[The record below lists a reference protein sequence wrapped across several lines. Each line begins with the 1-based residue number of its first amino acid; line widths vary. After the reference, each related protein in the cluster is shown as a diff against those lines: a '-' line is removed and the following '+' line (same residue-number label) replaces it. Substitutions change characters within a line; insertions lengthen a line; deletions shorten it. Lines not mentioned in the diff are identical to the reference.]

1 MYQFSMSFKASFLY
15 FCTSKIS
22 PKNKRIIMSA
32 PKRYTITAALPY
44 TNGPIH
50 IGHLAG
56 VYVPA
61 DIYARYLR
69 LTGNDVAFISGSDEH
84 GVAIPMRA
92 KKEGVSPQNIIDKY
106 HTIIKKSF
114 EDFGISF
121 DNYSRTSAEIHHKTA
136 SDFFTKLYKDG
147 EFVEEVSAQLY
158 DAEADQFL
166 ADRFVIGT
174 CPKCNFEESYGDQCE
189 NCGTSHNATDL
200 INPKSA
206 ITGNVPTIKETK
218 HWFLPLDKHEAFLR
232 EWILEGHKNDWK
244 PNVYGQVKSWVE
256 DGLRPRAVTRDLDWG
271 IPVPLKDAEG
281 KVLYVWFDA
290 PIGYI
295 SSTKEWA
302 EREGKNWEDY
312 WKKDDTKLMHFIGK
326 DNIVFHCIIF
336 PSMLKAHGNYILPDN
351 VPANEFLNLEGN
363 KLSTSKNWAV
373 WLHEYLEEFPNQQD
387 VLRYTLT
394 ANAPENKDNDFTWKD
409 FQAKNNNELVAIFGN
424 FINRVVVLTNKY
436 YAGKVPV
443 AGNYSEVD
451 KDVLNAVKEFPAIIA
466 SSIERYRFREASQ
479 ELMNLAR
486 LGNKYLA
493 DEEPWKVIKV
503 DEERVQTIMYVA
515 LQIAAALAVLSEPF
529 LPFTSDKLKEI
540 LNVSLSDSTQENF
553 IENTWNDVAK
563 KDILIPA
570 NHQINQAE
578 LLFSKI
584 EDSTITAQI
593 DKLEATKIANEQEKK
608 VVSPQKEI
616 IEFDD
621 FTKLDIRIG
630 TILEAEKVAKTKK
643 LLKLKV
649 DVGID
654 VRTIVS
660 GIAESFSPEEII
672 GQQVSVLVNLAP
684 RKIRGVESQG
694 MILMTDTPD
703 GKLAFVEPEK
713 KVKNGQEVS

>member
-1 MYQFSMSFKASFLY
+1 MSS
-15 FCTSKIS
+15 
-22 PKNKRIIMSA
+22 
-32 PKRYTITAALPY
+32 KRYTVTAALPY

-61 DIYARYLR
+61 DIYSRYLR
-69 LTGNDVAFISGSDEH
+69 LTGNDVAYICGSDEH

-92 KKEGVSPQNIIDKY
+92 KKEGITPQEIIDKY
-106 HTIIKKSF
+106 HSLIKKSF
-114 EDFGISF
+114 EEFGISF
-121 DNYSRTSAEIHHKTA
+121 DNYSRTSAPVHHETA
-136 SDFFTKLYKDG
+136 SDFFKNLYEKG
-147 EFVEEVSAQLY
+147 EFIEEVTEQLY
-158 DAEADQFL
+158 DKEANQFL

-174 CPKCNFEESYGDQCE
+174 CPKCGYEESYGDQCE
-189 NCGTSHNATDL
+189 SCGTSHNATDL

-206 ITGNVPTIKETK
+206 ITGNTPTIKQTK
-218 HWFLPLDKHEAFLR
+218 HWFLPLDKHENFLR
-232 EWILEGHKNDWK
+232 KWILEGHKNDWK

-271 IPVPLKDAEG
+271 IPVPVEDADG

-302 EREGKNWEDY
+302 DREGKNWEDY
-312 WKKDDTKLMHFIGK
+312 WKKEDTKLVHFIGK

-336 PSMLKAHGNYILPDN
+336 PSMLKAHGDYILPEN

-424 FINRVVVLTNKY
+424 FINRVVVLTHKY
-436 YAGKVPV
+436 YNGIVPRP
-443 AGNYSEVD
+443 NEFTETD
-451 KDVLNAVKEFPAIIA
+451 LDVLNSLKQYPGIIGK
-466 SSIERYRFREASQ
+466 SIERYRFREASQ

-493 DEEPWKVIKV
+493 DEEPWKIIKT
-503 DEERVQTIMYVA
+503 DEERVKTIMYVA
-515 LQIAAALAVLSEPF
+515 LQIASGLATLSEPL
-529 LPFTSDKLKEI
+529 LPFTSSKLKSI
-540 LNVSLSDSTQENF
+540 LNTS
-553 IENTWNDVAK
+553 ENTWTDVEE
-563 KDILIPA
+563 KDVLIHTDHIL
-570 NHQINQAE
+570 NNAE

-584 EDSTITAQI
+584 EDKAIDAQLE
-593 DKLEATKIANEQEKK
+593 KLEATKTANANENKAVE
-608 VVSPQKEI
+608 PQKDI

-621 FTKLDIRIG
+621 FTKLDMRVG

-660 GIAESFSPEEII
+660 GIAESFSPEDII
-672 GQQVSVLVNLAP
+672 GQQVTVLTNLAP

-703 GKLAFVEPEK
+703 GKLAFVEPER
-713 KVKNGQEVS
+713 KVKNGQQIS

>member
-1 MYQFSMSFKASFLY
+1 M
-15 FCTSKIS
+15 
-22 PKNKRIIMSA
+22 
-32 PKRYTITAALPY
+32 RYTITAALPY

-69 LTGNDVAFISGSDEH
+69 LTGNDVAYICGSDEH

-92 KKEGVSPQNIIDKY
+92 KKEGVSPQDIIDKY
-106 HTIIKKSF
+106 HGIIKQSF
-114 EDFGISF
+114 LDFGISF
-121 DNYSRTSAEIHHKTA
+121 DNYSRTSSEIHHKTA
-136 SDFFTKLYKDG
+136 SEFFIDLHEKG
-147 EFVEEVSAQLY
+147 EFIEEVTEQLY
-158 DAEADQFL
+158 DAEANQFL
-166 ADRFVIGT
+166 ADRFVVGT
-174 CPKCNFEESYGDQCE
+174 CPKCGFEESYGDQCE
-189 NCGTSHNATDL
+189 NCGTSHNGTDL

-206 ITGNVPTIKETK
+206 ITGNVPTVKETK
-218 HWFLPLDKHEAFLR
+218 HWFLPLDKHESFLR
-232 EWILEGHKNDWK
+232 EWILGGNKNDWK
-244 PNVYGQVKSWVE
+244 TNVLGQVKSWID

-271 IPVPLKDAEG
+271 IPVPVDGGEG

-302 EREGKNWEDY
+302 AREGKNWEDY
-312 WKKDDTKLMHFIGK
+312 WKNENTKLVHFIGK

-336 PSMLKAHGNYILPDN
+336 PSMLKAHGDYILPEN

-373 WLHEYLEEFPNQQD
+373 WLHEYLEDFPGQQD

-394 ANAPENKDNDFTWKD
+394 ANAQENKDNDFTWKD

-436 YAGKVPV
+436 YQGIIPSP
-443 AGNYSEVD
+443 GEFTEVD
-451 KDVLNAVKEFPAIIA
+451 EDTLAAIKDFPK
-466 SSIERYRFREASQ
+466 SIGKSIQRYRFREASQ

-493 DEEPWKVIKV
+493 DEEPWKVIKQ
-503 DEERVQTIMYVA
+503 DEERVKTIMYVA
-515 LQIAAALAVLSEPF
+515 LQIATALAVVSEPF
-529 LPFTSDKLKEI
+529 LPFTSDKLKKI
-540 LNVSLSDSTQENF
+540 LNIASNPLSDQNS
-553 IENTWNDVAK
+553 WNDVSE
-563 KDILIPA
+563 KDILILA
-570 NHQINQAE
+570 GHQIGKAE

-584 EDSTITAQI
+584 EDKTVEIQLEKLAATKRENEQANTSTSSAQ
-593 DKLEATKIANEQEKK
+593 DKLIE
-608 VVSPQKEI
+608 PQKETI
-616 IEFDD
+616 AFED
-621 FTKLDIRIG
+621 FTKLDMRVG
-630 TILEAEKVAKTKK
+630 TILEAVKVAKTKK
-643 LLKLKV
+643 LLQLKV

-660 GIAESFSPEEII
+660 GIAESFSPEDII
-672 GQQVSVLVNLAP
+672 GQQVTVLTNLAP

-703 GKLAFVEPEK
+703 GKLAFVEPEQ
-713 KVKNGQEVS
+713 KVTNGQQIS

>member
-1 MYQFSMSFKASFLY
+1 MN
-15 FCTSKIS
+15 T
-22 PKNKRIIMSA
+22 

-61 DIYARYLR
+61 DIYARFLR
-69 LTGNDVAFISGSDEH
+69 LTGKDVAYICGSDEH

-92 KKEGVSPQNIIDKY
+92 KKEGVSPQDIINKY
-106 HTIIKKSF
+106 HVIIKQSF
-114 EDFGISF
+114 VDFGISF
-121 DNYSRTSAEIHHKTA
+121 DNYSRTSSKIHHETA
-136 SDFFTKLYKDG
+136 AEFFTKMHNDG
-147 EFVEEVSAQLY
+147 EFIEEVSAQLY
-158 DAEADQFL
+158 DAEANQFL
-166 ADRFVIGT
+166 ADRFVVGT

-189 NCGTSHNATDL
+189 SCGTSHNATDL
-200 INPKSA
+200 INPKSS
-206 ITGNVPTIKETK
+206 ITGNVPSLKETK

-232 EWILEGHKNDWK
+232 EWVLEGHKKDWK

-271 IPVPLKDAEG
+271 IPVPVKGGEG

-302 EREGKNWEDY
+302 AREGKNWEDY
-312 WKKDDTKLMHFIGK
+312 WKKDDTKLVHFIGK

-336 PSMLKAHGNYILPDN
+336 PSMLKAHGDYILPEN

-373 WLHEYLEEFPNQQD
+373 WLHEYLEEFPGQQD

-394 ANAPENKDNDFTWKD
+394 ANAPETKDNDFTWKD

-436 YAGKVPV
+436 YTGEVPLPGV
-443 AGNYSEVD
+443 FTEID
-451 KDVLNAVKEFPAIIA
+451 EDVLAAVKEFPNTIGK
-466 SSIERYRFREASQ
+466 SIERYRFREASQ

-503 DEERVQTIMYVA
+503 DAARVQTIMYVA
-515 LQIAAALAVLSEPF
+515 LQISAALAVVSEPF
-529 LPFTSDKLKEI
+529 LPFTSTKLKTI
-540 LNVSLSDSTQENF
+540 LNIDKSLSWS
-553 IENTWNDVAK
+553 
-563 KDILIPA
+563 DIHEKEVLLA
-570 NHQINQAE
+570 VKHQINKAE

-584 EDSTITAQI
+584 EDKSIETQLE
-593 DKLEATKIANEQEKK
+593 KLLATKRSNAQEKK
-608 VVSPQKEI
+608 VVAPQKEVI
-616 IEFDD
+616 D
-621 FTKLDIRIG
+621 FEDFSKLDVRVG
-630 TILEAEKVAKTKK
+630 TILAAEKVAKTKK
-643 LLKLKV
+643 LLQLKV

-660 GIAESFSPEEII
+660 GIAESFSPEDII

-694 MILMTDTPD
+694 MILMTDTLD
-703 GKLAFVEPEK
+703 GKLAFVAPERSI
-713 KVKNGQEVS
+713 KNGQEVS

>member
-1 MYQFSMSFKASFLY
+1 
-15 FCTSKIS
+15 
-22 PKNKRIIMSA
+22 MSA

-69 LTGNDVAFISGSDEH
+69 LTGNDVAYISGSDEH
-84 GVAIPMRA
+84 GAAIPMRA
-92 KKEGVSPQNIIDKY
+92 KKEGVSPQVIIDKY
-106 HTIIKKSF
+106 HGIIKKSF

-121 DNYSRTSAEIHHKTA
+121 DNYSRTSSKIHHETA
-136 SDFFTKLYKDG
+136 SEFFTKMYNDG
-147 EFVEEVSAQLY
+147 EFIEEVSAQLY
-158 DAEADQFL
+158 DAEANQFL
-166 ADRFVIGT
+166 ADRFVVGT
-174 CPKCNFEESYGDQCE
+174 CPKCGFEESYGDQCE

-206 ITGNVPTIKETK
+206 ITGNAPTVKETK
-218 HWFLPLDKHEAFLR
+218 HWFLPLDKHETFLR
-232 EWILEGHKNDWK
+232 EWILEGHKKDWK
-244 PNVYGQVKSWVE
+244 PNVYGQVKSWVD

-302 EREGKNWEDY
+302 AREGKNWEDY
-312 WKKDDTKLMHFIGK
+312 WKKEDTKMVHFIGK

-336 PSMLKAHGNYILPDN
+336 PAMLKAHGDYILPDN

-373 WLHEYLEEFPNQQD
+373 WLHEYLEEFPDQQD

-394 ANAPENKDNDFTWKD
+394 ANAPESKDNDFTWKD

-436 YAGKVPV
+436 YNGIVPEP
-443 AGNYSEVD
+443 NDFTEVD
-451 KDVLNAVKEFPAIIA
+451 EDVLAAVKEFPNIIGK
-466 SSIERYRFREASQ
+466 SIERYRFREASQ

-493 DEEPWKVIKV
+493 DEEPWKVIKL
-503 DEERVQTIMYVA
+503 DAERVQTIMYVA
-515 LQIAAALAVLSEPF
+515 LQISAALAVVSKPF
-529 LPFTSDKLKEI
+529 LPFTSDKLKGI
-540 LNVSLSDSTQENF
+540 LNVDENLSWEDIT
-553 IENTWNDVAK
+553 TKDV
-563 KDILIPA
+563 LLPGT
-570 NHQINQAE
+570 HQINKAE

-584 EDSTITAQI
+584 EDKTIEAQI
-593 DKLEATKIANEQEKK
+593 EKLQATKLANEQENK
-608 VVSPQKEI
+608 VVEPQKETI
-616 IEFDD
+616 DFED

-654 VRTIVS
+654 TRTIVS

-703 GKLAFVEPEK
+703 GKLAFVEPTKE
-713 KVKNGQEVS
+713 VKNGQQVS